1 MHYPYEAF
9 LNGTGLTVRP
19 FRIQWY
25 TTALNRMTIK
35 WANSYPKLFTR
46 SFDLGVLTSI
56 VLLPAVFIWHL
67 LSLYYE
73 TRSDTAAAAT
83 LGRDGEVTPSAK
95 VAGGNTV
102 ELELMLP
109 GINLPLD
116 EIGYY
121 ITALAICSVVHEMG
135 HAFAAVLE
143 DIPITGFGFYILLAF
158 PIAYTELPTDQING
172 LQAWR
177 KLRVLCAGIW
187 HNVVLA
193 AMSFAALSLL
203 PMLLLPIY
211 SVEQSV
217 IVTSIKRDS
226 PLIGDRGLAI
236 GDIITQINDCHV
248 TNVHTWF
255 GCLVNSIKNPPAYC
269 IPSAYVL
276 DHDES
281 VPVYHTNEG
290 VTECCDQHNA
300 KTMCFEYMTG
310 DSAYG
315 LIELPQFMCLN
326 VRNTIEHSLDYCHQS
341 SGSGGGSGRCTNSF
355 CIKPM
360 MNNATTLMRIKRDD
374 GKTDVMF
381 IGHPSDLAFTMKVS
395 GFVPKTVFFNANA
408 ADGVSLL
415 LKYVVVFSLGLA
427 VVNVIPCFYFD
438 GYHITNTVTNILL
451 QPLVPERSKRECI
464 GIAIT
469 SMGTVFFVITL
480 LRSIWN
486 SFIKNAF

>member
-9 LNGTGLTVRP
+9 LNGTGLTIRP

-35 WANSYPKLFTR
+35 WANSYPKFFTR

-56 VLLPAVFIWHL
+56 VLLPAIFIWHL
-67 LSLYYE
+67 LTLYYE
-73 TRSDTAAAAT
+73 TRSDDVRSDMTQ
-83 LGRDGEVTPSAK
+83 PAK
-95 VAGGNTV
+95 VGGGGSTV

-121 ITALAICSVVHEMG
+121 ITALAVCSVVHELG

-143 DIPITGFGFYILLAF
+143 DVPITGFGFYIMLAF
-158 PIAYTELPTDQING
+158 PIAYTELPFDQING

-193 AMSFAALSLL
+193 AISFAALSLL
-203 PMLLLPIY
+203 PMLFLPIY
-211 SVEQSV
+211 SVDQSV
-217 IVTSIKRDS
+217 IVTTMKRDS
-226 PLIGDRGLAI
+226 PLIGDRGLAV
-236 GDIITQINDCHV
+236 GDVITQINDCRV
-248 TNVHTWF
+248 TNVHTWY

-290 VTECCDQHNA
+290 VTECCDQHNP
-300 KTMCFEYMTG
+300 KNMCFEYMTG

-341 SGSGGGSGRCTNSF
+341 TGGGSGRCINSF

-360 MNNATTLMRIKRDD
+360 MNNATTLMRIKRGDD
-374 GKTDVMF
+374 KNDVMF

-395 GFVPKTVFFNANA
+395 GFVPKTFLFNANM

-415 LKYVVVFSLGLA
+415 LKYVAVFSLGLV

-438 GYHITNTVTNILL
+438 GYYITNTVTNILL
-451 QPLVPERSKRECI
+451 QPVVPERSKRECI

-469 SMGTVFFVITL
+469 SIGTVFFVITL
-480 LRSIWN
+480 LRSLWN
-486 SFIKNAF
+486 SFIKNVF